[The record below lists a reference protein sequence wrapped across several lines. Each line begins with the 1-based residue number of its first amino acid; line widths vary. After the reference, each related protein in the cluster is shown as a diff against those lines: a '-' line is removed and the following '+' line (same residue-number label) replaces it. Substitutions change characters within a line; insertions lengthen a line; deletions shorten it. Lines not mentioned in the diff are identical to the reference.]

1 MENKLLIK
9 ELKDCFSYVKLL
21 IKQKD
26 YEAAERVLHNDA
38 YKLLYKQMTFN
49 KDVFKLEQTYQLLE
63 KKIDK
68 LNV

>member
-38 YKLLYKQMTFN
+38 YNLLYKQMTFN